1 MDVAR
6 LVYGALFMGCEAS
19 GWLWKSDQPHSCQ
32 HSAAPQLSAFK
43 GNKSIYLTKDTR
55 VKLLFPPIR
64 PPFSSLPPSVSL
76 FLCPVWVP
84 SKKKRKRKKKR
95 WDEMESMLSLSAW
108 RGFGLYKSTG
118 PNTATVT
125 QRHPCGELTEITASL
140 HFTRT
145 PFFVFII
152 PSTLSLHV
160 TVNSLP
166 SSRNAFVYQ
175 RLTSLLPACP
185 QFFAVFLLPSPQTL
199 HQHSLPPF
207 IPPSAS

>member
-1 MDVAR
+1 MSFYSLLFVP
-6 LVYGALFMGCEAS
+6 LSPVSPCLSPCFYALFES
-19 GWLWKSDQPHSCQ
+19 
-32 HSAAPQLSAFK
+32 
-43 GNKSIYLTKDTR
+43 
-55 VKLLFPPIR
+55 
-64 PPFSSLPPSVSL
+64 
-76 FLCPVWVP
+76 PV
-84 SKKKRKRKKKR
+84 KKKKK
-95 WDEMESMLSLSAW
+95 DEMESMLSLSAW